1 MGNSFDGIPNENR
14 IPKIYEYIH
23 QNFQPFIIIDDHQIW
38 IRNPKIIGD
47 LNEMGLML
55 LQQGKKEDAL
65 KVIDF
70 MRRNG
75 AQPDPQLLT
84 GVK

>member
-1 MGNSFDGIPNENR
+1 MG
-14 IPKIYEYIH
+14 
-23 QNFQPFIIIDDHQIW
+23 FI
-38 IRNPKIIGD
+38 
-47 LNEMGLML
+47 L
-55 LQQGKKEDAL
+55 LQQGKKEHAL

-75 AQPDPQLLT
+75 AQPDPELLA